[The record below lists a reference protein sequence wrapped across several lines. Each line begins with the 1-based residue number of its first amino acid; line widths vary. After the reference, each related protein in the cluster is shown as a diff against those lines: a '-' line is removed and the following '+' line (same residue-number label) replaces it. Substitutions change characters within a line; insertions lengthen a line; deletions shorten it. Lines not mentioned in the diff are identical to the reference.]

1 MNDLRAPRIILF
13 DWHGTLVDTSDAMYR
28 SMDDMLQRMDRYGL
42 TERLASPSKSKT
54 DDNRK
59 LVEYV
64 RTQRRLHPKV
74 ISDRKASRTDLLEVL
89 FGSDEQAKETANR
102 VYNECYGYRFGDV
115 GPFEPGIRVVLS
127 ELRGLGIRLG
137 ILTNR
142 SREFLEKELANIEE
156 GTWTR
161 WFDSIVS
168 GGDTE
173 YLKPSPAPVYRALRD
188 FDATPGADVWYVGDS
203 TSDTIAAKTAGI
215 TSIFFNGAQGDA
227 QWIESIFPG
236 TAAHPHRPDCVVQS
250 FRELLEL
257 VRTTRA
263 QE

>member
-42 TERLASPSKSKT
+42 TDRLASPANSKT
-54 DDNRK
+54 DDDRK

-89 FGSDEQAKETANR
+89 FGGDESAKETANR
-102 VYNECYGYRFGDV
+102 LYNECYGHRFGDV
-115 GPFEPGIRVVLS
+115 VPFEPGIRVVLS
-127 ELRGLGIRLG
+127 ELRGLDIRLG

-156 GTWTR
+156 GAWTR

-168 GGDTE
+168 GGDTS
-173 YLKPSPAPVYRALRD
+173 YLKPSPEPVYRALRNL
-188 FDATPGADVWYVGDS
+188 DATPGADVWYVGDS

-227 QWIESIFPG
+227 QWIDSIFPG
-236 TAAHPHRPDCVVQS
+236 TAAHPHRPDRVVQS

-257 VRTTRA
+257 VRMTRA